1 MQYDDSLP
9 PEERGKESADIIQKR
24 LMEKINRI
32 STLDETKLQKKV
44 MSLRILY
51 EKLNGKAHIYIDW
64 IKVPLCCICHERD
77 YGNVATRL

>member
-32 STLDETKLQKKV
+32 STLDETKLQKNL
-44 MSLRILY
+44 MSL
-51 EKLNGKAHIYIDW
+51 
-64 IKVPLCCICHERD
+64 
-77 YGNVATRL
+77 